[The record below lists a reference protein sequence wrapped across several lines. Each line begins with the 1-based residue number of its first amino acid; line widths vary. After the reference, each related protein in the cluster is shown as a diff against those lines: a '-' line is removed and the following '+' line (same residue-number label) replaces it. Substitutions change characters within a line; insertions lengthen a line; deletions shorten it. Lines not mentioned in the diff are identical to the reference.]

1 MIVFNESSH
10 SYTHLESGNNL
21 NGWTTLIKKY
31 TQPFDMDT
39 QLVLS
44 AYSMFLG
51 KEYTNLKFGKFK
63 NSELEVFLD
72 FLQTEF
78 PDLPQNFI
86 KELQYEWG
94 YSAIRGSEFH
104 SFLENK
110 TIEQGFDINPF
121 TDEKYLTIN
130 IAKDYDNQ
138 SLKENL
144 FDLEDG
150 YYPELLVWDYSMGE
164 SCSPVTMIDRC
175 YIKTINNVRF
185 VDVGD
190 YKTNKSIWN
199 GKDRK
204 MSGVLSN
211 FYDNTEDKYKLQVC
225 FGAKL
230 LSTFGFT
237 PRFCGFSHYK
247 NYNEKNVKLY
257 LAKYDAELMDAF
269 QKDWRGF

>member
-63 NSELEVFLD
+63 NSKPEVFLD

>member
-1 MIVFNESSH
+1 
-10 SYTHLESGNNL
+10 
-21 NGWTTLIKKY
+21 
-31 TQPFDMDT
+31 MDT

-63 NSELEVFLD
+63 NSKLEVFLD

-150 YYPELLVWDYSMGE
+150 YYPELLVWDNSMGE

-175 YIKTINNVRF
+175 YIKTIDGIRF

-190 YKTNKSIWN
+190 HKTNKSIWN
-199 GKDRK
+199 SKDKK
-204 MSGVLSN
+204 MTGVLSD
-211 FYDNTEDKYKLQVC
+211 FYDNTEEKYKLQVC

-237 PRFCGFSHYK
+237 PRYCGFSHYK
-247 NYNEKNVKLY
+247 DYNEKNVKLY
-257 LAKYDAELMDAF
+257 MAKYDAELMLKF

>member
-51 KEYTNLKFGKFK
+51 KEYTNLKFGRFK
-63 NSELEVFLD
+63 NSKSEVFLD

-94 YSAIRGSEFH
+94 YSAINGSEFH

>member
-51 KEYTNLKFGKFK
+51 KEYTNLKFGRFK
-63 NSELEVFLD
+63 NSKSEVFLD

-78 PDLPQNFI
+78 PDLPQNLI